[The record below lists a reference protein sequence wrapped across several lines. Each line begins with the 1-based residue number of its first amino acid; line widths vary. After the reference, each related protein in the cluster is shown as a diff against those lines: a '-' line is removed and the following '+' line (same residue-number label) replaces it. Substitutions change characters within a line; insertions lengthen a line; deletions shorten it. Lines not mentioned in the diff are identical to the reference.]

1 MWLIALSGLIMIAVS
16 LRMVFAPDA
25 WAATIVSLCEKPW
38 FHPFEILTRAL
49 FGAAFL
55 VFADETLHP
64 AFMRAFGYLLVAV
77 AIGLALTP
85 PSVHMR
91 FGVWSAKKFRP
102 VFRPAGAATVLLGG
116 FIVYSA
122 VAGSI

>member
-25 WAATIVSLCEKPW
+25 WAATIISLCSKRW
-38 FHPFEILTRAL
+38 FHPFEILTRA
-49 FGAAFL
+49 FFAAAFL
-55 VFADETLHP
+55 LYADETLHP
-64 AFMRAFGYLLVAV
+64 VFMRAAGYLLLAV

-85 PSVHMR
+85 PSKHMQ
-91 FGVWSAKKFRP
+91 FGVWAANKFRP
-102 VFRPAGAATVLLGG
+102 LFRPAGAATVLLGA

-122 VAGSI
+122 VAGP